1 MNPLIKK
8 TVHLLISA
16 LLLGW
21 ALAAHS
27 AQAQTNQGSF
37 HLSGASQISF
47 QNTFADG
54 ESQSVFTLQP
64 SFGFFV
70 VDNLSLGL
78 TGLVTYQSGLE
89 STTYAA
95 MPTLTYYINM
105 GRGFIPYV
113 GLGLG
118 YVGMATKDI
127 NVGGLGIGVEAGG
140 VLMLNDHVGIDLG
153 LQYLRQQYP
162 VDEIKSSA
170 NTLGATLGV
179 TAFF

>member
-1 MNPLIKK
+1 M
-8 TVHLLISA
+8 
-16 LLLGW
+16 
-21 ALAAHS
+21 
-27 AQAQTNQGSF
+27 
-37 HLSGASQISF
+37 
-47 QNTFADG
+47 
-54 ESQSVFTLQP
+54 
-64 SFGFFV
+64 

-78 TGLVTYQSGLE
+78 TGLVTYHSGLE

-95 MPTLTYYINM
+95 MPTLTYYINT

-162 VDEIKSSA
+162 ADEIKSSA
-170 NTLGATLGV
+170 NTLGTTLGV

>member
-1 MNPLIKK
+1 MKK
-8 TVHLLISA
+8 QYTFSSLPSFWDGRSLLRI
-16 LLLGW
+16 
-21 ALAAHS
+21 AHKLK
-27 AQAQTNQGSF
+27 QTK
-37 HLSGASQISF
+37 GASTCRVPPKSPF
-47 QNTFADG
+47 KTRLPTVKVNRCLLCSPLLA
-54 ESQSVFTLQP
+54 
-64 SFGFFV
+64 FFV

-78 TGLVTYQSGLE
+78 TGLVTYHSGLE

-95 MPTLTYYINM
+95 MPTLTYYINT

-140 VLMLNDHVGIDLG
+140 VLMLNDHMGIDLG